1 MLLSKKGELNM
12 NKNYVSPSNQS
23 ELIENNGKYIDTK
36 GNEFSIDNG
45 LVNLIYPKILPQSDL
60 ESIAWYKDNAAV
72 YDDYL
77 PMTFD
82 TFGVDE
88 GIERMKMIDLLKI
101 KEDHKI
107 LETGCGTGRD
117 SAKIAKRLGRDGELF
132 LQDISEEILRIAV
145 DKFSN
150 LTYQPKIEF
159 ALANGYHLP
168 FIDNYFDSSFHFGGL
183 NTFGDIKRA
192 FKEMV
197 RVTRPGG
204 RIVVGD
210 ENMPSWL
217 RETEFGKVLM
227 NSNPHYKFGL
237 PLEYLPVEARNV
249 RIDWIIGGV
258 FYVISFDVA
267 DCEPYANIDFEIPGI
282 RGGTHRTRYYGHTE
296 GITSKAIELAKKARD
311 KSGKS
316 MHKWL
321 DDVIKIAAL
330 EEIG

>member
-1 MLLSKKGELNM
+1 M
-12 NKNYVSPSNQS
+12 NNIYVSPSNKGR
-23 ELIENNGKYIDTK
+23 LTVIENGFIDEDN
-36 GNEFSIDNG
+36 NEFLYKNG
-45 LVNLIYPKILPQSDL
+45 LIDLIFPKILPQSDL

-72 YDDYL
+72 YDDFL

-88 GIERMKMIDLLKI
+88 DAERMKMIDLMKI
-101 KEDHKI
+101 EKNHKI

-117 SAKIAKRLGRDGELF
+117 SEKIAKKLGKNGELY

-145 DKFSN
+145 EKFSKRV
-150 LTYQPKIEF
+150 YEPKIEF

-168 FIDNYFDSSFHFGGL
+168 FSDNYFDSAFHFGGL
-183 NTFGDIKRA
+183 NTFGDIKKA
-192 FKEMV
+192 FSEMV
-197 RVTRPGG
+197 RVVKPGG
-204 RIVVGD
+204 RIVIGD
-210 ENMPSWL
+210 ENMPQWL
-217 RETEFGKVLM
+217 RDTEFGKVLM
-227 NSNPHYKFGL
+227 NSNPHYKYDL

-267 DCEPYANIDFEIPGI
+267 ESEPTANIDFEIPGI

-296 GITSKAIELAKKARD
+296 GITAEAIELAKQARE

-316 MHKWL
+316 MHQWL
-321 DDVIKIAAL
+321 DDLIKKAAL
-330 EEIG
+330 EELNK

>member
-1 MLLSKKGELNM
+1 M
-12 NKNYVSPSNQS
+12 KNLDEIYVSPHSKAKLSLTENGFVDS
-23 ELIENNGKYIDTK
+23 DGIEFTKTGGIID
-36 GNEFSIDNG
+36 F
-45 LVNLIYPKILPQSDL
+45 IYPNDLPQSDT

-72 YDDYL
+72 YDQFL

-88 GIERMKMIDLLKI
+88 DVERMKMIELLKI
-101 KEDHKI
+101 EKHHKI

-117 SAKIAKRLGRDGELF
+117 SEKIANQLGDEGKLF
-132 LQDISEEILRIAV
+132 LQDISYEILKIAV
-145 DKFSN
+145 DKFSELN
-150 LTYQPKIEF
+150 FKPDIEF

-168 FIDNYFDSSFHFGGL
+168 FDDDYFDSAFHFGGL
-183 NTFGDIKRA
+183 NTFGDIKKG
-192 FKEMV
+192 FQEMV
-197 RVTRPGG
+197 RVVKPGG

-210 ENMPSWL
+210 ESMPQWL
-217 RETEFGKVLM
+217 RDTEFGKVLM
-227 NSNPHYKFGL
+227 NSNPHYKYDL

-258 FYVISFDVA
+258 FYVISFDVG
-267 DCEPYANIDFEIPGI
+267 EGVPPANIDFEIPGV

-296 GITSKAIELAKKARD
+296 GLTDEAISLAKKARA

-321 DDVIKIAAL
+321 NDAVSEAAL
-330 EEIG
+330 REI